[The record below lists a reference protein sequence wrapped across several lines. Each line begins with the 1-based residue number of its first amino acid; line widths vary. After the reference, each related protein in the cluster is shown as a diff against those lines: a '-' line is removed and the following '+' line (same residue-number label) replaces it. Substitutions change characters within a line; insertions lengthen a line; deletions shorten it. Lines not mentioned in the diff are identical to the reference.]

1 MPRFNKT
8 FLSVD
13 NAEERG
19 FIHRD
24 YIAHCLRWTH
34 AMKYLGEHQRYKG
47 AAILDVGCGKEV
59 PMASMLYSSKMSPD
73 LYVGV
78 DAGKVTVPDF
88 MLKQDKMAIEI
99 YDQENFL
106 EFQYVF
112 EPGKPQQFT
121 LITCFEV
128 LEHMSSLDGLRL
140 LDRLAAHMVPNT
152 MLMLSTPVF
161 NGKAAQNHIHE
172 WPFKDLQDALERR
185 FEIKDV
191 FGTFASIRDYEQA
204 LRETLMMGPAFDRLR
219 KYYDTNYLAT
229 IFAPLFPSMSR
240 NCLWELKRK

>member
-34 AMKYLGEHQRYKG
+34 AMKYLGEHQRYKD
-47 AAILDVGCGKEV
+47 AAILDVGCGREA
-59 PMASMLYSSKMSPD
+59 PMASMLYSSKMSPR

-78 DAGKVTVPDF
+78 DAGPVIIPEF
-88 MLKQDKMAIEI
+88 MRKQDKMQLEI
-99 YDQENFL
+99 YDQDNFL
-106 EFQYVF
+106 AFEYVWDTA
-112 EPGKPQQFT
+112 GSFT

-128 LEHMSSLDGLRL
+128 LEHMSSFDGLKL
-140 LDRLAAHMVPNT
+140 LDRLAAHMDERT

-161 NGKAAQNHIHE
+161 NGKAAQNHICE
-172 WPFKDLQDALERR
+172 WPFSDLQEALDRR
-185 FEIKDV
+185 FKIQDV
-191 FGTFASIRDYEQA
+191 FGTFASIKDYEPA
-204 LRETLMMGPAFDRLR
+204 LREHLLGPAFDRLR

-229 IFAPLFPSMSR
+229 IFAPLFPAMSR
-240 NCLWELKRK
+240 NCLWELKLK